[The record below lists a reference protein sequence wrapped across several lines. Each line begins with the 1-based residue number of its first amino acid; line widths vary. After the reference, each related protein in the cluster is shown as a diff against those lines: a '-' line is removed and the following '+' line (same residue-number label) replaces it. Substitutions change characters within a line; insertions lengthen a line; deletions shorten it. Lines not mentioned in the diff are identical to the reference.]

1 MSKNDKAY
9 LALQERTIEAFT
21 PGLRKWLDDTDGEE
35 ITMNPEVMPE
45 GVLPVGC
52 DVLIGR
58 RLLRI
63 SGEKRPDMYMWTESW
78 LTAYLFVACGYCRPI
93 EQIQI
98 LHPFHGITWSFNKP
112 DLLRAKH
119 LYDRLLKVWDEKQA

>member
-1 MSKNDKAY
+1 MVDY
-9 LALQERTIEAFT
+9 LEGVVPFLERLEQTMREMLEDAET
-21 PGLRKWLDDTDGEE
+21 EE

-98 LHPFHGITWSFNKP
+98 LHPFHGITWSFGRP
-112 DLLRAKH
+112 DLMRAKN
-119 LYDRLLKVWDEKQA
+119 LYERLLKVWDEKQA

>member
-1 MSKNDKAY
+1 MTDY
-9 LALQERTIEAFT
+9 LEGVVPFLERLEQTMREMLEDAET
-21 PGLRKWLDDTDGEE
+21 EE

-98 LHPFHGITWSFNKP
+98 LHPFHGITWSFGRP
-112 DLLRAKH
+112 DLMRAMN
-119 LYDRLLKVWDEKQA
+119 LYERLLKVWDDKQS